1 MLPKNTLAQH
11 ETEKNVIEWSIPLW
25 PKTNSIKLIICWFIS
40 CRWRA
45 SLQVISTFLSPYK
58 KNQKIGLTL
67 MADTPRHLLAMCPSM
82 SASTSHLECSFCTKN
97 VQFLFM
103 IILECLVSGKIHS
116 RMKSCITCLY
126 ILVSFVFG
134 KCVSVVI
141 RLLTLS
147 CSL

>member
-1 MLPKNTLAQH
+1 
-11 ETEKNVIEWSIPLW
+11 
-25 PKTNSIKLIICWFIS
+25 
-40 CRWRA
+40 
-45 SLQVISTFLSPYK
+45 
-58 KNQKIGLTL
+58 

-134 KCVSVVI
+134 KLCISSDQIAHVI
-141 RLLTLS
+141 MQLVDIS
-147 CSL
+147 C